1 MDSDPG
7 PAGNIWLQL
16 LLLLVLILFNA
27 FFAAS
32 EIAIISLNDNK
43 LRKMAEEGH
52 KKAQQVLRLTADSSN
67 FLATIQIGVTLAG
80 FLTSATAAQSL
91 AAPLANWFIGLVPAM
106 QAYAGAVESVSVV
119 VITLIMSYFSQIGR
133 AHV

>member
-43 LRKMAEEGH
+43 LRKMA
-52 KKAQQVLRLTADSSN
+52 ASS
-67 FLATIQIGVTLAG
+67 ARPRC
-80 FLTSATAAQSL
+80 SS
-91 AAPLANWFIGLVPAM
+91 
-106 QAYAGAVESVSVV
+106 
-119 VITLIMSYFSQIGR
+119 
-133 AHV
+133 